1 MAMSLFP
8 LLAIALYLAGAVWLW
23 RDLADSGGNGA
34 RGRRVLYGPGLAA
47 VALHAAVLATGL
59 WRDGALNLGL
69 TPALSLVAWAV
80 TALFLLAALARP
92 VGLLGIFIF
101 PIAAAALAA
110 AWLWPLE
117 HLLPVRGSVLR
128 PAHIVISLL
137 AYSLL
142 SIALLQG
149 LILAWQERWL
159 RGRPER
165 GLLDALP
172 PLETMEALMFQTLT
186 AGFVLLTLTLVT
198 GVFFAEQV
206 FGQPLKLTHHILLS
220 IVSWV
225 VFAVLLAGHWRFGWR
240 GRPALR
246 WALAGFVLL
255 LLAYFGSKFVLEVVL
270 GRS

>member
-1 MAMSLFP
+1 MAITVLH
-8 LLAIALYLAGAVWLW
+8 LLAIALYLAATVWLW
-23 RDLADSGGNGA
+23 RDLAASPGTRRA
-34 RGRRVLYGPGLAA
+34 RRALYGPGLAA
-47 VALHAAVLATGL
+47 VALHAVVLAGGL
-59 WRDGALNLGL
+59 WHDGALNLGL
-69 TPALSLVAWAV
+69 THALSLVAGAV

-92 VGLLGIFIF
+92 VGILGIVIF
-101 PIAAAALAA
+101 PIAAATLAT
-110 AWLWPLE
+110 AWFWPVEL
-117 HLLPVRGSVLR
+117 LLPVRGSVLR

-149 LILAWQERWL
+149 LMLALQERWL
-159 RGRPER
+159 RARPAP
-165 GLLDALP
+165 GLLNALP
-172 PLETMEALMFQTLT
+172 PLETMETLMFQTIA
-186 AGFVLLTLTLVT
+186 AGFLLLTLTVVS

-225 VFAVLLAGHWRFGWR
+225 IFAVLLVGHWRFGWR

-246 WALAGFVLL
+246 WVLAGFVLL
-255 LLAYFGSKFVLEVVL
+255 LLAYFGSKFVLEILL